1 MASLI
6 AACAFFVGIHI
17 VISGSPLRGV
27 IVARVGERPYQGFF
41 SLLSLVGM
49 VWLVLAF
56 RNAEGVWLWS
66 PPLALR
72 WAAPVVALIAFVF
85 IVLGLTTPSPTAVG
99 GETQLE
105 AAEPAQGILRV
116 TRHPFLWGV
125 ALWALLHLALNGNS
139 AALTLFGSIL
149 LLALIGPLLIDAKR
163 RRAFGPSWERFAA
176 ATSNLPF
183 AAIASGRNS
192 LRLGE
197 IGAWRWLA
205 VIAAWVGMLALHPWL
220 FSVPALP
227 G

>member
-85 IVLGLTTPSPTAVG
+85 IVLGLTTPSPTAV
-99 GETQLE
+99 E
-105 AAEPAQGILRV
+105 AKRNLKQP
-116 TRHPFLWGV
+116 
-125 ALWALLHLALNGNS
+125 N
-139 AALTLFGSIL
+139 
-149 LLALIGPLLIDAKR
+149 R
-163 RRAFGPSWERFAA
+163 RRASCASRAIPSC
-176 ATSNLPF
+176 
-183 AAIASGRNS
+183 
-192 LRLGE
+192 
-197 IGAWRWLA
+197 GAWHCGRCCTWR
-205 VIAAWVGMLALHPWL
+205 
-220 FSVPALP
+220 
-227 G
+227 